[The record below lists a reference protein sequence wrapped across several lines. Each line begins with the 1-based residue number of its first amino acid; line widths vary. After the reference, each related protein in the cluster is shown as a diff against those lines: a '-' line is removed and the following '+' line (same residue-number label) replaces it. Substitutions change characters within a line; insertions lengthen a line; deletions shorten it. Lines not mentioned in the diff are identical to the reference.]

1 MGSATGRGTGETF
14 GRYELQTRLGQG
26 GMGQVWC
33 AFDSV
38 TDRQVAVK
46 VLPPE
51 LADDA
56 GYRARFDREARAVSK
71 LRHPNVVPIHNFG
84 EIDGRL
90 YIDMA
95 LLEGEDLGTVLRREG
110 SLPLDRTVRVIGQ
123 VAAALDAA
131 HDSGLVHR
139 DVKPANIVLHPSG
152 HTYLIDFGIAHA
164 DGQTALT
171 RDAGAIGTLAYMAPE
186 RFDGRSGP
194 GSDIYALTCVL
205 FQCLTGRPP
214 FAADSTAQHIASHL
228 TKPPPRPTGLVPG
241 LLAALD
247 GVVARGMAKR
257 VEDRYRR
264 AGELAEDLARSA
276 MDRRPQRG
284 APVPLR
290 KVRSGPP
297 PTAVIPPTAVNPP
310 DFPNT
315 PDFPSPASMGPP
327 PPPPT
332 RAPRRGAVVALAV
345 AAAVLV
351 LGAVL
356 AFVLGRDTGDSSAV
370 ATSPISTETSTPPT
384 APSSPE
390 SATSES
396 PPSFE
401 RMATFVR
408 DYYGLLPDD
417 TEQAWALFDPH
428 YAEKVGR
435 AGFDEFWPTIRSVSV
450 GAVEPRDASSVIVT
464 LTFVTVD
471 GRTESEK
478 RWVSVAENR
487 GRLSVYDSE
496 RIGAA

>member
-1 MGSATGRGTGETF
+1 MGETF

-71 LRHPNVVPIHNFG
+71 LRHPNIVPIHNFG

-131 HDSGLVHR
+131 HDAGLVHR

-171 RDAGAIGTLAYMAPE
+171 REAGAIGTLAYMAPE

-205 FQCLTGRPP
+205 FQCLTGRAP
-214 FAADSTAQHIASHL
+214 FATDSTAQHVASHL
-228 TKPPPRPTGLVPG
+228 TKPPPRPTDLVPG
-241 LLAALD
+241 LPAALD

-264 AGELAEDLARSA
+264 AGELAEDLARST
-276 MDRRPQRG
+276 MDRRPPRG

-290 KVRSGPP
+290 KVEPGPP
-297 PTAVIPPTAVNPP
+297 PTAVIPPTAVNPSSWTGP
-310 DFPNT
+310 PTFPNR
-315 PDFPSPASMGPP
+315 PPMGPP
-327 PPPPT
+327 PPPSA

-345 AAAVLV
+345 AAAVIAV
-351 LGAVL
+351 GAVL
-356 AFVLGRDTGDSSAV
+356 AFVLGRDTGDSPSAG
-370 ATSPISTETSTPPT
+370 ATSPLPAETSTPST
-384 APSSPE
+384 VPSSPGSTSPE
-390 SATSES
+390 PTSSES

-408 DYYGLLPDD
+408 DYYALLPDD

-428 YAEKVGR
+428 YAGKVGR
-435 AGFDEFWPTIRSVSV
+435 AGFEEFWPTIRSVSV
-450 GAVEPRDASSVIVT
+450 DAVEPRDASSVIVT

-478 RWVSVAENR
+478 RWVSVVENR